1 MFCPLNI
8 GLVQG
13 NAENFVLSM
22 LFVVV
27 EILFTKGVGLLL
39 FGKLENFAKTD
50 AGQFGIPFSTL

>member
-1 MFCPLNI
+1 
-8 GLVQG
+8 
-13 NAENFVLSM
+13 M

-27 EILFTKGVGLLL
+27 EILFTKGVGLLLL